1 MVMNIRALLTK
12 AFTRSSKNDHKGDN
26 HFLVGSYEWLQN
38 ITRVGGSDSEK
49 MAAVFNAVRLL
60 SEVPASLPI
69 RIYKIED
76 HNKKRIL
83 DHPVVWLLQRP
94 NSFQSNY
101 ILFETLF
108 RSLQL
113 HGNAIA
119 VIRFSEQGM
128 PTSIIPVSWLS
139 TIIRIDKDLNLIYKI
154 SDTKIQGSFLS
165 HEIIHLKINTKDG
178 IIGRSPIMVG
188 KDNLALGKSAEAF
201 GKEFFDKKGQFKGWV
216 KAPQAFKSEEAYRE
230 WSRKFNS
237 SLKDN
242 FSTPVLENNMEYHP
256 VPINNDQA
264 QFIATRQFSIQDVA
278 RWFNIPPHLLKDLS
292 RATFSNIEHQNIEF
306 VVYSLRSLIKMVEA
320 ELNLKLFDPKE
331 DLTIKY
337 SVDGLLRGD
346 TKTRLAYIK
355 GLTQAGILTRN
366 EARELEN
373 LPKIEGLD
381 NDQPLYP
388 AHLAGKLN
396 EEDKTSKE

>member
-1 MVMNIRALLTK
+1 MKIRALLSN
-12 AFTRSSKNDHKGDN
+12 AFTRSKKNDQQDDN
-26 HFLVGSYEWLQN
+26 NHLVGSYDWLQN

-69 RIYKIED
+69 RLYKQED
-76 HNKKRIL
+76 HNRTRL
-83 DHPVVWLLQRP
+83 FDHPVVQLLNTP
-94 NSFQSNY
+94 NGFQTNY
-101 ILFETLF
+101 IFFETLF

-119 VIRFSEQGM
+119 VIRFSEQGV

-139 TIIRIDKDLNLIYKI
+139 TVVHMDRALNLIYKI

-165 HEIIHLKINTKDG
+165 YEVLHLKINTKDG
-178 IIGRSPIMVG
+178 IIGRSPVMVG
-188 KDNLALGKSAEAF
+188 RENLALGKSAESF

-216 KAPQAFKSEEAYRE
+216 KAPQAFKSEEQYKE
-230 WSRKFNS
+230 WSRKFHGA
-237 SLKDN
+237 LKDN

-320 ELNLKLFDPKE
+320 ELKQKLIDPKE
-331 DLTIKY
+331 GLTIKY

-346 TKTRLAYIK
+346 TKTRLEYVK

-388 AHLAGKLN
+388 AHLAGKMN
-396 EEDKTSKE
+396 KKDNTSNTKE